1 MKRNNYFY
9 IASYPKSGNTWVRIF
24 IKYLLLYEGKSED
37 KYEYIKN
44 NFRLNRDLNTGDI
57 LSSRDWIDDN
67 LGIDSS
73 DLDIN
78 EISLIRSKIGPQ
90 RLIFSDNF
98 SFHKVHDAFCLK
110 NGKQLVCS
118 EKCSGA
124 IYIIR
129 HPFDIVISLSNFF
142 KWNIEKSIHFIL
154 DNNAYLASSSKRISS
169 QVPQFLGNWS
179 YHVNSWTN
187 QNKIPL
193 LLIKYENLHNYPIT
207 TFTEITKFLG
217 IRDDQKLIKK
227 AVESSSF
234 KNLKSKEIKEEGF
247 YESPKNSISFFYKG
261 KIGLGEEKLTQN
273 QQELLLKGFDDMLK
287 KYYPT

>member
-1 MKRNNYFY
+1 MKVNNYFY

-24 IKYLLLYEGKSED
+24 IKYLLLYKGKSDVNDEN
-37 KYEYIKN
+37 IKK

-67 LGIDSS
+67 LGIESS
-73 DLDIN
+73 DLDID

-90 RLIFSDNF
+90 KLIFSDNG
-98 SFHKVHDAFCLK
+98 SFHKVHDAFYLK
-110 NGKQLVCS
+110 NGEQLVCS

-142 KWNIEKSIHFIL
+142 KWNIEKSVNFIL

-207 TFTEITKFLG
+207 TFKKISKFLG
-217 IRDDQKLIKK
+217 IGDDKELIKK
-227 AVESSSF
+227 AFESSSF
-234 KNLKSKEIKEEGF
+234 NNLKSKELKEKGF
-247 YESPKNSISFFYKG
+247 YESPKQSINFFYKG
-261 KIGLGEEKLTQN
+261 EIGLGKKKLTHN